1 MLGLIPSSE
10 EGWATACACL
20 KPDNG
25 GWLYVNGNVTSSPPH
40 STTGSRIPTASS
52 GDTAVESSTI
62 KHSSWY
68 IWSNSVALKI
78 MTILNDLHEE
88 KQWSVIIRHIQH
100 VKSYAPHVDHLVVDL
115 ECRPPPC
122 TYTCTVLCFDK
133 K

>member
-25 GWLYVNGNVTSSPPH
+25 GWLYVHGNVTSSPLPPPQFTTH
-40 STTGSRIPTASS
+40 SCNSS
-52 GDTAVESSTI
+52 GDTVVESSTT
-62 KHSSWY
+62 KHSSWC
-68 IWSNSVALKI
+68 IWSNSVALRI

-88 KQWSVIIRHIQH
+88 KQCWSVIVRHIQH

-115 ECRPPPC
+115 ECRP
-122 TYTCTVLCFDK
+122 TYLCVV
-133 K
+133 

>member
-25 GWLYVNGNVTSSPPH
+25 GWLHVHGNVTSSPPH
-40 STTGSRIPTASS
+40 PTTHSGSSS
-52 GDTAVESSTI
+52 GDAVVESSTI

-68 IWSNSVALKI
+68 IWSNSVALRI
-78 MTILNDLHEE
+78 MTILNDLYEG
-88 KQWSVIIRHIQH
+88 KQWSVIVRHIQH

-115 ECRPPPC
+115 ECRLLPC
-122 TYTCTVLCFDK
+122 TL
-133 K
+133 

>member
-10 EGWATACACL
+10 EGWATGCACL

-25 GWLYVNGNVTSSPPH
+25 GWLHVHGNVTSSPPH
-40 STTGSRIPTASS
+40 STTRSRIPTASS

-68 IWSNSVALKI
+68 IWSNSVALRI

-88 KQWSVIIRHIQH
+88 KQCWSVIVRHIQH

-115 ECRPPPC
+115 ECRP
-122 TYTCTVLCFDK
+122 L
-133 K
+133 

>member
-25 GWLYVNGNVTSSPPH
+25 GWLHVHGNVTSSPH
-40 STTGSRIPTASS
+40 SATQSLIPTVSL
-52 GDTAVESSTI
+52 GDNTVESSTI

-68 IWSNSVALKI
+68 SWSNSVALRI

-88 KQWSVIIRHIQH
+88 KQCWSVIVRHIQH

-115 ECRPPPC
+115 ECRP
-122 TYTCTVLCFDK
+122 
-133 K
+133 